1 MSTSTDHLTTLDSP
15 GERRFYPRSTPSRPI
30 YIPFGA
36 NNLCILL
43 NLSENGFLISTPGG
57 LDRNSVYRVSI
68 RLNGVAKPIEVP
80 VRTVWTTES
89 RERAGIQMLD
99 LSDHDR
105 EQIRKWQAL
114 ENTREKPAEPIAPEV
129 ATGAEHKEQAPIE
142 QNVPPPPVPV
152 IPPPPKRPPAPRIAA
167 AAARATTTGAPIA
180 ELQNTHLD
188 ALRSPSA
195 VVARRRRKKSEALA
209 LIAWIL
215 VGAVACVGIAL
226 LMRPELF
233 GRILMHSQNGAS
245 SAAVEAPRNAPES
258 LKALEARS
266 LPATSKT
273 AAGSLVPPVTTVTKP
288 TTTANSNADAAASE
302 RRASETSSSSEGSA
316 ATAARNH
323 FALSTLSRPNLNGA
337 STASIPRSNADA
349 ASAAG
354 ASSLTRSGASNTDL
368 AGDSA
373 TSNKATPTADDAQL
387 ADNTPSAG
395 TTAPIT
401 TPATAA
407 TTSPAA
413 PAPSEKSAIS
423 GSIGA
428 STPRGNDV
436 AVSSSGSVPA
446 SGASA
451 SRSIWNSSG
460 PVAAGRSSLLRSR
473 PEPGSSPVVHMDV
486 AEAHVMEITPPRG
499 ITSSFMT
506 LPGER
511 VLEVSGMT
519 LHIRRAVR
527 VPSDRW
533 IWHSKKQLVLGE
545 LSTRVDPQVT
555 RGGPGYGSVTIQA
568 IIDKDGNVSDL
579 KPLRGPSSL
588 LPSVT
593 RAVREWHYE
602 ESYLDG
608 KPVETRAE
616 IEVDFHPGTNPRS

>member
-57 LDRNSVYRVSI
+57 LERNSVYRVSI

-105 EQIRKWQAL
+105 EKIRKWQAL
-114 ENTREKPAEPIAPEV
+114 EKTRENPADPVATEV
-129 ATGAEHKEQAPIE
+129 ATGAEHKKEARIE

-152 IPPPPKRPPAPRIAA
+152 IPPPPKRPPAPRMAA
-167 AAARATTTGAPIA
+167 AAARATTPGAPIA
-180 ELQNTHLD
+180 ELQKTHLD

-195 VVARRRRKKSEALA
+195 VVSRRHRKKSEAFA
-209 LIAWIL
+209 LIAWIF
-215 VGAVACVGIAL
+215 VGAVACLGIAL

-233 GRILMHSQNGAS
+233 GKILMHSQNGAS
-245 SAAVEAPRNAPES
+245 PAAVEAPTNAPEP
-258 LKALEARS
+258 LKALEARG
-266 LPATSKT
+266 LPGTSKT

-288 TTTANSNADAAASE
+288 TTTANSNADAAAPE
-302 RRASETSSSSEGSA
+302 RRASETPSSSEGLA

-323 FALSTLSRPNLNGA
+323 FALSALSRPNLNGA
-337 STASIPRSNADA
+337 STASIPGKADA

-354 ASSLTRSGASNTDL
+354 ASSRTRTGASRTDPG
-368 AGDSA
+368 GDA
-373 TSNKATPTADDAQL
+373 ANSNKATPTADDAQL
-387 ADNTPSAG
+387 ADSTPSSV
-395 TTAPIT
+395 TTAPLT

-413 PAPSEKSAIS
+413 PAPSEKSAIT

-436 AVSSSGSVPA
+436 AVSSPGSAPA

-460 PVAAGRSSLLRSR
+460 PAAAGRSSLLRSR

-486 AEAHVMEITPPRG
+486 AETHVMEITPPRG
-499 ITSSFMT
+499 ITSSFVT

-533 IWHSKKQLVLGE
+533 IWHSKKQLVLGQ
-545 LSTRVDPQVT
+545 LSTRVDPQVA

-602 ESYLDG
+602 QSYLDG

>member
-57 LDRNSVYRVSI
+57 LERNSVYRVSI

-114 ENTREKPAEPIAPEV
+114 EKTRENPADPVATEV
-129 ATGAEHKEQAPIE
+129 ATGAEHKKEARIE

-152 IPPPPKRPPAPRIAA
+152 IPPPPKRPPAPRMAA
-167 AAARATTTGAPIA
+167 AAARATTPGAPIA
-180 ELQNTHLD
+180 ELQKTHLD

-195 VVARRRRKKSEALA
+195 VVSRRHRKKSEAFA
-209 LIAWIL
+209 LIAWIF
-215 VGAVACVGIAL
+215 VGAVACLGIAL

-233 GRILMHSQNGAS
+233 GKILMHSQNGAS
-245 SAAVEAPRNAPES
+245 PAAVEAPTNAPEP
-258 LKALEARS
+258 LKALEARG
-266 LPATSKT
+266 LPGTSKT

-288 TTTANSNADAAASE
+288 TTTANSNADAAAPE
-302 RRASETSSSSEGSA
+302 RRASETPSSSEGLA

-323 FALSTLSRPNLNGA
+323 FALSALSRPNLNGA
-337 STASIPRSNADA
+337 STASIPGKADA

-354 ASSLTRSGASNTDL
+354 ASSRTRTGASRTDPG
-368 AGDSA
+368 GDA
-373 TSNKATPTADDAQL
+373 ANSNKATPTADDAQL
-387 ADNTPSAG
+387 ADSTPSSV
-395 TTAPIT
+395 TTAPLT

-413 PAPSEKSAIS
+413 PAPSEKSAIT

-436 AVSSSGSVPA
+436 AVSSPGSAPA

-460 PVAAGRSSLLRSR
+460 PAAAGRSSLLRSR

-486 AEAHVMEITPPRG
+486 AETHVMEITPPRG
-499 ITSSFMT
+499 ITSSFVT

-533 IWHSKKQLVLGE
+533 IWHSKKQLVLGQ
-545 LSTRVDPQVT
+545 LSTRVDPQVA

-602 ESYLDG
+602 QSYLDG

>member
-1 MSTSTDHLTTLDSP
+1 MSTLTDHLTTLDSP

-36 NNLCILL
+36 SNLCMLL

-57 LDRNSVYRVSI
+57 LDRNSVYRISI

-80 VRTVWTTES
+80 VRTVWTTEL

-114 ENTREKPAEPIAPEV
+114 ENAREKPANRVAPV
-129 ATGAEHKEQAPIE
+129 ITAGAEPKEEARIE

-167 AAARATTTGAPIA
+167 AAARATAAGAPIA
-180 ELQNTHLD
+180 EHQNTHLD
-188 ALRSPSA
+188 ALRCPSA
-195 VVARRRRKKSEALA
+195 VVARRRRKKTEAFA

-215 VGAVACVGIAL
+215 VGAVTCLGIAL

-233 GRILMHSQNGAS
+233 GKILMHSQNGDS
-245 SAAVEAPRNAPES
+245 SAALETPANAPPP

-266 LPATSKT
+266 LPATAKPAAGDPAPPVDRTTKPATMANSNVDAPAPERRTSEASPSSEGSSAT
-273 AAGSLVPPVTTVTKP
+273 AAGNRFVLSSPSRPNLNVASIPS
-288 TTTANSNADAAASE
+288 SNADAA
-302 RRASETSSSSEGSA
+302 GA
-316 ATAARNH
+316 AAAN
-323 FALSTLSRPNLNGA
+323 
-337 STASIPRSNADA
+337 
-349 ASAAG
+349 
-354 ASSLTRSGASNTDL
+354 SLTRDAGSKTEPTGA
-368 AGDSA
+368 AA
-373 TSNKATPTADDAQL
+373 TPVKATPTAGDAQM
-387 ADNTPSAG
+387 ANSTPSSV
-395 TTAPIT
+395 TTAPMT
-401 TPATAA
+401 TPAPAP
-407 TTSPAA
+407 TTSAAA
-413 PAPSEKSAIS
+413 PAPPGKSAIT
-423 GSIGA
+423 GSISA
-428 STPRGNDV
+428 STPRGNEV
-436 AVSSSGSVPA
+436 AVSSPSPVPA
-446 SGASA
+446 SGTTAP
-451 SRSIWNSSG
+451 RTVWNSSG
-460 PVAAGRSSLLRSR
+460 PVAAGRSSLLHSR
-473 PEPGSSPVVHMDV
+473 PEAGASPVVHMDV
-486 AEAHVMEITPPRG
+486 AETHVMEITPPRG
-499 ITSSFMT
+499 ITSSFVT

-519 LHIRRAVR
+519 MHIRRAVR

-545 LSTRVDPQVT
+545 LSSRVDPQVT
-555 RGGPGYGSVTIQA
+555 RSGPGYGSVMIQA
-568 IIDKDGNVSDL
+568 IIDNDGNVSDL

-588 LPSVT
+588 LPSVA

-616 IEVDFHPGTNPRS
+616 IEVDFHPGTNPRP